1 MTMKTNLKSLML
13 LLLISLSAIASAAAG
28 SISKELPVSSFQK
41 LSVSGNLHVV
51 FTAGTN
57 QMVRIEGSNRAVSS
71 VVMNQKDSQL
81 TISRMEWNDEND
93 PVTVYLTVSELN
105 MLVISGNAMVECE
118 TTIHGSVLSLLH
130 KGTGAVKLKSDAD
143 LVQTMIT
150 RSGRIAVEGNYTNTV
165 SRLDASNH
173 MLVAYSK

>member
-1 MTMKTNLKSLML
+1 
-13 LLLISLSAIASAAAG
+13 
-28 SISKELPVSSFQK
+28 
-41 LSVSGNLHVV
+41 
-51 FTAGTN
+51 
-57 QMVRIEGSNRAVSS
+57 
-71 VVMNQKDSQL
+71 
-81 TISRMEWNDEND
+81 MEWNDEND